1 MIKVRTIKHLKE
13 ELEKKYQ
20 IYLSRQTLSTYLLP
34 RHANTFAAKRHHHPA
49 QIAISSVARTEMK
62 VHVDEHYCLA
72 SVKLAKTFAE
82 NFPDDS
88 IIISQ
93 DDKAK
98 IGLGIPA
105 VGRTF
110 KTVQSVNEP
119 VTIADH
125 DFPMS
130 TKQKL
135 IPLVYLLINPSDS
148 SKTLRTGH
156 MSIVVRPEYFVETSS
171 RTYMADLIK
180 IIHSKQFK
188 ETTKCEEKTKSI
200 WVLIVDGGPDENLKH
215 LKNIFE
221 YSKLFKKEDLDYLTV
236 RTHAP
241 GQSAYNPVERS
252 MATLSEK
259 LAGIS
264 FPIDHFSSHLNSQ
277 GKVVDDDLAYKN
289 FRYAGERLCDIWK
302 RDLIHEKNIICE
314 YIDQHS
320 NPFEEE
326 NDFEPTWSWIE
337 KHAQLC
343 WYSLD
348 L

>member
-1 MIKVRTIKHLKE
+1 
-13 ELEKKYQ
+13 
-20 IYLSRQTLSTYLLP
+20 
-34 RHANTFAAKRHHHPA
+34 
-49 QIAISSVARTEMK
+49 MK

-72 SVKLAKTFAE
+72 SVKLVKTFAE

-110 KTVQSVNEP
+110 KMVQSVNEP

-135 IPLVYLLINPSDS
+135 IPSVYLLINLSDS
-148 SKTLRTGH
+148 SKTLCTGH
-156 MSIVVRPEYFVETSS
+156 MSITVRPEYFVGMSS
-171 RTYMADLIK
+171 RTHMADLIK
-180 IIHSKQFK
+180 IIHSEQFK

-200 WVLIVDGGPDENLKH
+200 WVLIVDGGSDKNLKH

-264 FPIDHFSSHLNSQ
+264 FPIDHFGSHLNSQ

-302 RDLIHEKNIICE
+302 RDLIHGKNVICE
-314 YIDQHS
+314 YIDQHTNS
-320 NPFEEE
+320 LKKKMILNLLGVRSKNMHNYAGTLWIFENAKIELVAE
-326 NDFEPTWSWIE
+326 NLE
-337 KHAQLC
+337 Q
-343 WYSLD
+343 
-348 L
+348 